1 METVLQILFWISQKI
16 VQEGNPRSPLF
27 FYCEIQNIN
36 INFSI
41 VRTLNV
47 LLALVVDA

>member
-1 METVLQILFWISQKI
+1 MHEV
-16 VQEGNPRSPLF
+16 RYF

-41 VRTLNV
+41 ERTLNV